1 MGWRSRMCS
10 LLCSCKKSDDDVDV
24 RPRMGPVHLPLPVD
38 WHQASCRGLG
48 EACTI
53 CGDIR
58 KVATHVAR
66 PCGHSACGECWARA
80 KKGMETTTSEGERK
94 HRCMFCNVTLEDGD
108 ILKAPPEILTC
119 YSEPDAGGGERLD
132 EMLDSALHQ
141 MVDSKQQMGEVQCRL
156 EELLRELESL
166 PDDQD
171 ARDSVMQVESSCLL
185 ELLQQMDVLVE
196 STRCFA
202 PIEQIT
208 QEVQAVVNEQ
218 ANKELKQR
226 HDGMSKGNDDGYVAF
241 NWARVY
247 RSQWNVTRQVGL
259 RVLQELLPTA
269 TALVVENSP
278 QDLSLCLVTA
288 MSGLEAKLTVS
299 AHEIERKMQKL
310 ELALG
315 CCVKTMQF
323 QAPASCVANPLACR
337 CELDQMSP
345 TQFSEE
351 STTKIQAKVASNS
364 QEQHTS
370 MLPQH

>member
-1 MGWRSRMCS
+1 M
-10 LLCSCKKSDDDVDV
+10 
-24 RPRMGPVHLPLPVD
+24 
-38 WHQASCRGLG
+38 
-48 EACTI
+48 
-53 CGDIR
+53 
-58 KVATHVAR
+58 
-66 PCGHSACGECWARA
+66 
-80 KKGMETTTSEGERK
+80 
-94 HRCMFCNVTLEDGD
+94 
-108 ILKAPPEILTC
+108 
-119 YSEPDAGGGERLD
+119 
-132 EMLDSALHQ
+132 
-141 MVDSKQQMGEVQCRL
+141 
-156 EELLRELESL
+156 
-166 PDDQD
+166 
-171 ARDSVMQVESSCLL
+171 
-185 ELLQQMDVLVE
+185 E
-196 STRCFA
+196 STRCLA
-202 PIEQIT
+202 PIEHIT

-278 QDLSLCLVTA
+278 QDLSMCLVTA

-299 AHEIERKMQKL
+299 AHEIERKIQKL

-315 CCVKTMQF
+315 CCVNTMQF
-323 QAPASCVANPLACR
+323 QAPASCE

-345 TQFSEE
+345 IQFSEE

-364 QEQHTS
+364 QEQH